1 MIILL
6 MFFGLFAIVY
16 ASPAADVL
24 AFLTAITAIY
34 LELKKMPDEDF
45 EESGN
50 VALD

>member
-16 ASPAADVL
+16 AAPAADVL

-34 LELKKMPDEDF
+34 LELKKMPDETLKKV
-45 EESGN
+45 EM
-50 VALD
+50 LI